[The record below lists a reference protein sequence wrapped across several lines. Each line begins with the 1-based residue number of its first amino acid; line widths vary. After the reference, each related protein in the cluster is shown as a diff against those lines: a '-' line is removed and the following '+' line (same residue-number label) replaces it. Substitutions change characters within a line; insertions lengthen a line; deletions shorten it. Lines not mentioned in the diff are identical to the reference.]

1 MSVEAEGALARPAR
15 VFGALRI
22 RHWVHFLVLP
32 FAGLEPSAPQGLGAA
47 LRGVGIAFFV
57 LAFGYLLN
65 SIADRSMDR
74 SVAKNPLA
82 VGPAPGAHAHAL
94 LLLLA
99 ASAVG
104 LSFAAPPVV
113 VVATLVCLLSGL
125 VYSVGPRLKGLPVVG
140 TLLNVT
146 NFAPLLWVGVA
157 AHPGPS
163 LPTFTIV
170 FSLLLV
176 QNQLLHEAADREDDA
191 RGGLATTVR
200 SLGVPAASV
209 ASAGLGLTLAL
220 SVAVS
225 DGAAWAAWAAWAAV
239 VVFGGLFPWLLS
251 RVGATPRAAVR
262 VRIAHR
268 FASAAFGALLF
279 VLLRA

>member
-1 MSVEAEGALARPAR
+1 MTRPTR

-32 FAGLEPSAPQGLGAA
+32 FAGLEPSAPHGLGAA

-65 SIADRSMDR
+65 SVADRAMDG

-82 VGPAPGAHAHAL
+82 VGPAPGAHVYAL
-94 LLLLA
+94 LLALA
-99 ASAVG
+99 AGAVG

-113 VVATLVCLLSGL
+113 VVATVVCLASGL
-125 VYSVGPRLKGLPVVG
+125 LYSAGPRLKGLPVVG

-163 LPTFTIV
+163 LPTFTLV

-191 RGGLATTVR
+191 RGGVATTVR
-200 SLGVPAASV
+200 SFGVPVVSA
-209 ASAGLGLTLAL
+209 ASAGLGFALAL
-220 SVAVS
+220 TVASS
-225 DGAAWAAWAAWAAV
+225 DGAAGAFWPAM
-239 VVFGGLFPWLLS
+239 VVFGGLFPWLLA
-251 RVGATPRAAVR
+251 RAGATPTAALRVR
-262 VRIAHR
+262 VAHR
-268 FASAAFGALLF
+268 FASAAFGALVF